1 MREERPGAN
10 GATLVTEYAYNDKGQ
25 LVSTVSTGRPAETR
39 TYDAWGDLASVTR
52 AADGATRTVSDTTA
66 FELLEDAV
74 WRVATR
80 TVSCSDP
87 AIAPLVT
94 TDRTQVSGLALTN
107 EARRV
112 ATDVRGQATESWS
125 TFDPAASTRQ
135 TYSTIPTATNI
146 ALAETVDGVT
156 TRAVSHSA
164 VTNAAAYDAYRRAVT
179 QTDGRGNA
187 TTNAYDALGRRVSAA
202 DATGAT
208 TRYVYDAMGRTAAV
222 TNALGVATVY
232 EYDLKGN
239 KTYEGGGTYP
249 VTYAYDAYNTLTNM
263 TTYRA
268 EGSQNGDTTSWLYDE
283 ATGLLLAKTYAD
295 GNGPSYTYADTGELA
310 TRTWARGVVAT
321 YSYDGWNSLTNTAYS
336 DGTPSVALAYDALG
350 RPVAATDAV
359 GTTATAYD
367 ACGDVAS
374 ESTTGL
380 YAKTL
385 VRHRDAYGRD
395 LGYTLDNSRKNVIEY
410 EEDTGRIKRVMFA
423 GAWYTYG
430 YLPGTDLKA
439 SLAVGTAGR
448 TDWTYETQRDLLTQV
463 KNTAFGSVVSQYD
476 YVNDA
481 LGRRTEIARSGA
493 RMSETRSDAY
503 GYNDRSELTNAVKNA
518 TLNEYAYQYD
528 DIGNRLASLDLGDSR
543 VYQANS
549 LNQYT
554 SISNASS
561 TAEAFVPQFDL
572 DGNQTL
578 VRTTTGDWSVTYN
591 GENRPVSWSC
601 GATNIVMSFDRMGR
615 RVEYLETT
623 SAEESVISDGETNL
637 VVTVTTNAH
646 HRFVYDG
653 YLCIQRLNAAANNAV
668 DLAFGWDPTE
678 PVATRPLWV
687 QRPAGSYNFFYFHDG
702 NKNVSELVSYQSAR
716 GVPAHYEYAPFGAVT
731 AAITNTAFTAFNV
744 AETNPFRFSSE
755 YAKEWE
761 SEKNDQFLHKGADWD
776 EWRSKKLPTETS
788 RESW

>member
-1 MREERPGAN
+1 M
-10 GATLVTEYAYNDKGQ
+10 
-25 LVSTVSTGRPAETR
+25 
-39 TYDAWGDLASVTR
+39 
-52 AADGATRTVSDTTA
+52 
-66 FELLEDAV
+66 LLSPV
-74 WRVATR
+74 N
-80 TVSCSDP
+80 S
-87 AIAPLVT
+87 
-94 TDRTQVSGLALTN
+94 N
-107 EARRV
+107 
-112 ATDVRGQATESWS
+112 
-125 TFDPAASTRQ
+125 
-135 TYSTIPTATNI
+135 
-146 ALAETVDGVT
+146 
-156 TRAVSHSA
+156 
-164 VTNAAAYDAYRRAVT
+164 
-179 QTDGRGNA
+179 
-187 TTNAYDALGRRVSAA
+187 
-202 DATGAT
+202 
-208 TRYVYDAMGRTAAV
+208 
-222 TNALGVATVY
+222 ATVY
-232 EYDLKGN
+232 EYDLRGN
-239 KTYEGGGTYP
+239 QTYEGGGTYP
-249 VTYAYDAYNTLTNM
+249 VTYVYDAYNSLTNM

-268 EGSQNGDTTSWLYDE
+268 EGLQNGDTTTWLYDE

-310 TRTWARGVVAT
+310 TRTWARGVVTT
-321 YSYDGWNSLTNTAYS
+321 YSSDGWNQFVATTYS
-336 DGTPSVALAYDALG
+336 DDTPSVVYVYDALG
-350 RPVAATDAV
+350 RPVAAADAA
-359 GTTATAYD
+359 GTTTTAYD

-410 EEDTGRIKRVMFA
+410 EEDTARLKRVMFA

-476 YVNDA
+476 YVSDA

-493 RMSETRSDAY
+493 RMTETRSDAY

-554 SISNASS
+554 SISNAAS
-561 TAEAFVPQFDL
+561 TAEAFVPQYDL

-646 HRFVYDG
+646 YRFVYDG

-678 PVATRPLWV
+678 PIATRPLWM
-687 QRPAGSYNFFYFHDG
+687 QRPTGSYNFFCFHDG
-702 NKNVSELVSYQSAR
+702 NKNVSDIVSYQSAR

-731 AAITNTAFTAFNV
+731 AATTNTSFTAFNV

-755 YAKEWE
+755 YADDALGLVYYNYRHYNTADGRWMNYDRHN
-761 SEKNDQFLHKGADWD
+761 SFAGYVFVMNDGIGQTDYLGLEPSSSDSTSTRRRRDCIYLVYAAHGVSDPEGNLFKALQSREYADTPNGDRYGYWGCGANVFNQMTKDKHPGF
-776 EWRSKKLPTETS
+776 ELPVVLPKDRRVDNSHLQDLLNRGIEDKYARNYETFSGPVHPTLTETVDGLKKFAKDS
-788 RESW
+788 GDLKCLCSSVTIKVECSNAVRNAEVFDFLKEEIQEQLKIERRSDSAAHKRAYELYFDKYREKLKCGTTVQVE